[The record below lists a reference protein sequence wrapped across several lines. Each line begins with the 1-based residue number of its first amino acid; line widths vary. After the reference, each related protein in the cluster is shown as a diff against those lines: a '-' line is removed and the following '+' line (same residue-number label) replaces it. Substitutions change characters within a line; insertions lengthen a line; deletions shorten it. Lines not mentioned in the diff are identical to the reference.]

1 MPGAPAEHGAGEG
14 YEHFTDVR
22 RLDGKVLTV
31 KAEKDGETLTL
42 TAPLD
47 GAEAF
52 FARSP
57 GNPSGKLRDTF
68 VLRRRGTCV
77 RFDVRFGK

>member
-22 RLDGKVLTV
+22 RLDGKVQTV

-57 GNPSGKLRDTF
+57 GKLRDTI
-68 VLRRRGTCV
+68 VPRRRGTCV